1 METHVRTARPAFTL
15 IELLAVVAVTGILA
29 VVALP
34 AVSQLAATQR
44 RAAANVLQRDL
55 TYARERASS
64 TGVKAWVVF
73 SSSSQSYS
81 VLSEN
86 AASPG
91 RAGATTLTDPA
102 TQTAFVKKFGQGDYT
117 SISLGTISFDSDNE
131 VGFDRLGQPLRTSG
145 ALRTSDGTVILSNAW
160 RVRVAART
168 GLVTVEAAP

>member
-1 METHVRTARPAFTL
+1 MRNVRPAFTL
-15 IELLAVVAVTGILA
+15 IELLAVVTVTGILA

-55 TYARERASS
+55 TYARERASG
-64 TGVKAWVVF
+64 TGVTTWVVF
-73 SSSSQSYS
+73 SGSLQSYA

-91 RAGATTLTDPA
+91 RAGATTLIDPA
-102 TQTAFVKKFGQGDYT
+102 TQTGFVKKFGQGEYAN
-117 SISLGTISFDSDNE
+117 ISLGSISFDSDNE
-131 VGFDRLGQPLRTSG
+131 VGFDRLGRPLRTSG
-145 ALRTSDGTVILSNAW
+145 ALRTTDGTVILSNAW

-168 GLVTVEAAP
+168 GLVTVEVAP